1 MEKRV
6 IFHVDANSAFL
17 SWTAA
22 YRVKVLEET
31 VDLREIPS
39 VVEGDKEKRQ
49 GIILAKSTPAKK
61 FGIQTGEPLF
71 RATFRGWK
79 YGPVLKELREPYQNQ
94 ELLPTVK
101 EKDAAA
107 KAPVMDRV
115 FSDYAPKDSMSL
127 SRLTHGEISWK
138 RSRKGVTPAEN
149 SDKPISLGDIRLDA
163 QRIRDR
169 REKLSQQGLL

>member
-1 MEKRV
+1 MAGV
-6 IFHVDANSAFL
+6 LTV
-17 SWTAA
+17 AA
-22 YRVKVLEET
+22 YICGRYESEFGKIIDEMKLHK
-31 VDLREIPS
+31 LMYFAQRES
-39 VVEGDKEKRQ
+39 
-49 GIILAKSTPAKK
+49 L
-61 FGIQTGEPLF
+61 IQTGEPLF

-94 ELLPTVK
+94 ELLPKVK

-107 KAPVMDRV
+107 MAPVMDKV

-169 REKLSQQGLL
+169 REKLDQQGLL